1 MAKSKHSRPGR
12 RVPVQPK
19 PAAAAP
25 AEVSAAPVSA
35 ASRRYVAWL
44 LAAVFLCSAVLIFA
58 RLGHYALWDDEAT
71 SALGAESV
79 LQCGDTQA
87 WIGHN
92 LFAYRHGFVLHNLR
106 IEGDPPFC
114 AYVAAPFLKL
124 FGENAFAARF
134 PFALFGLAT
143 VGLLCWWVWKW
154 RASALSASLFAAALL
169 FNVSFFLYARQCHY
183 YAPATFFFCAI
194 AYGYLHWNGDR
205 RKLAAVSLCA
215 ALLMS
220 LNYSFYVL
228 LAACL
233 GMDYW
238 VWQRKERRLAWA
250 DWAILA
256 VPSFIMGL
264 VILAW
269 WNPFRTGLGG
279 DFFQNT
285 FSDRVA
291 LFFRSWRDLC
301 RNEMLVAPLAL
312 ATLWL
317 ALTSK
322 NAWFKRGA
330 AAFVLYVALQSAI
343 STQVVRRE
351 WFANVRY
358 YSPLLPLS
366 IALGAF
372 TLAQLAG
379 RFKLTAGK
387 LAGLA
392 VLTVA
397 IYGSNLFNGGPWLK
411 EGLRSTPYF
420 YARELINP
428 PGDPYTAATECVR
441 RLVPEGATVWVT
453 PNAMIPSMM
462 FHAPHAIYAW
472 ILDPPPRGQFAAV
485 PPLYFE
491 KKVAPDYALVFGPQ
505 IGNATKVLEEFKEV
519 FYEPVA
525 LLNVYWEDHFRPEI
539 FWRVFEPI
547 TGFDPSLYGIY
558 LLKKIDVPPP
568 LKDD

>member
-12 RVPVQPK
+12 RA
-19 PAAAAP
+19 PARSEVP
-25 AEVSAAPVSA
+25 AEVPATPVNG

-44 LAAVFLCSAVLIFA
+44 LVAVFVISAALIFT

-106 IEGDPPFC
+106 IEGDPPFS
-114 AYVAAPFLKL
+114 AYFAAPSIKL
-124 FGENAFAARF
+124 FGENAWAARF
-134 PFALFGLAT
+134 PFALSGLAT

-154 RASALSASLFAAALL
+154 RASALSASLFAIALL
-169 FNVSFFLYARQCHY
+169 CNVSFFLYARQCHY
-183 YAPATFFFCAI
+183 YAPAMFFFCAI
-194 AYGYLHWNGDR
+194 TYGYLHWNGDR
-205 RKLAAVSLCA
+205 RKLAAVSLCG

-220 LNYSFYVL
+220 LDYSFYLL

-233 GMDYW
+233 GVDYW
-238 VWQRKERRLAWA
+238 VWQRKERRLAWT

-269 WNPFRTGLGG
+269 WNPFHTGLGG
-279 DFFQNT
+279 DLFANT

-291 LFFRSWRDLC
+291 LFFRSWRDMC

-312 ATLWL
+312 ISLGMAF
-317 ALTSK
+317 TSK
-322 NAWFKRGA
+322 NPWLKRGVV
-330 AAFVLYVALQSAI
+330 AFVLFVALQSAI

-372 TLAQLAG
+372 TLAQLAA
-379 RFKLTAGK
+379 RFRLTRLTAGNI
-387 LAGLA
+387 AGLA
-392 VLTVA
+392 GVA
-397 IYGSNLFNGGPWLK
+397 LVFFGSNLCNGGPFLK
-411 EGLRSTPYF
+411 EGLRSTPYL
-420 YARELINP
+420 YVRELINP
-428 PGDPYTAATECVR
+428 PGDPYTAAAECVR
-441 RLVPEGATVWVT
+441 RLVPEGASVWVT
-453 PNAMIPSMM
+453 PNAMIPSMI
-462 FHAPHAIYAW
+462 FHAPHAVYAW

-485 PPLYFE
+485 PPIYFE
-491 KKVAPDYALVFGPQ
+491 KRVAPDYALVFGPQ
-505 IGNATKVLEEFKEV
+505 IENATKVLEEFKEV
-519 FYEPVA
+519 FYEPAA

-539 FWRVFEPI
+539 FWRAFEPI
-547 TGFDPSLYGIY
+547 TGFDPHVYGIY

-568 LKDD
+568 LKDN